1 MALSHESGPF
11 IWHNRRIH
19 RTFIL
24 AICILSLLTLVVYQQ
39 HDWSSISNIHLDK
52 LASGGSGTVGG
63 DSNAIEQKPP
73 PSNAATGNA
82 YDDGKSENGGAALM
96 SAHSKTSA
104 ESPDSKESS
113 ATTKT
118 ALDQTRVALLLE
130 TRPLP
135 HLPALLAHF
144 ISVLPGPW
152 VFRFVGSPEANSF
165 ISASSSLSAHIK
177 TGKLVITELPGKYAI
192 TDPETISM
200 TLTDPTFYKDFLAPA
215 EWLLVFQSD
224 SIICAASKHN
234 IEEYVS
240 ANYSWVGAPW
250 NMAVKGGNGGLSLR
264 HIPPI
269 LKVLEKEA
277 RKPGDPWEDRWICD
291 RLLESDATKM
301 PGPEVEATF
310 SVESQWYDKPFGYHL
325 IGSGKTLVPDIWD
338 NKERRQHILQYCPEI
353 KIALDMDLVRETE
366 RLAKELDEL
375 KSPKVGAEKEKE
387 KKKAPE

>member
-1 MALSHESGPF
+1 MAPSYESGSF
-11 IWHNRRIH
+11 IWFNRRIH

-24 AICILSLLTLVVYQQ
+24 AMCILSLLMLVVYHQYN
-39 HDWSSISNIHLDK
+39 WSSISNIHLDK
-52 LASGGSGTVGG
+52 LASGGSGAVGG
-63 DSNAIEQKPP
+63 DPIA
-73 PSNAATGNA
+73 
-82 YDDGKSENGGAALM
+82 
-96 SAHSKTSA
+96 
-104 ESPDSKESS
+104 
-113 ATTKT
+113 

-135 HLPALLAHF
+135 HIPALLAHF
-144 ISVLPGPW
+144 MSVLPEPW
-152 VFRFVGSPEANSF
+152 VFRFVGSPEANSL
-165 ISASSSLSAHIK
+165 ILASSSLSAHVK

-215 EWLLVFQSD
+215 KWLLVFQSD

-250 NMAVKGGNGGLSLR
+250 NMVVKGGNGGLSLR

-277 RKPGDPWEDRWICD
+277 RRPGDPWEDRWICD

-310 SVESQWYDKPFGYHL
+310 SVESQWYEKPFGYHL

-338 NKERRQHILQYCPEI
+338 NKERRKHILQYCPEI
-353 KIALDMDLVRETE
+353 KIALDMDLLREAE
-366 RLAKELDEL
+366 RLAKEVEEL
-375 KSPKVGAEKEKE
+375 KSPKTGAGKEKEKE
-387 KKKAPE
+387 KELS